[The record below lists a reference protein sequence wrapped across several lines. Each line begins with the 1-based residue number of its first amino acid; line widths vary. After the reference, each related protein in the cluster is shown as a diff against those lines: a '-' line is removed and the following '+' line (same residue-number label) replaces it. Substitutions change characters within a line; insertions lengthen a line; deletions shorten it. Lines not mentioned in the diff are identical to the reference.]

1 MANYKFSLKQRIL
14 LVGIL
19 LLSFSDNQHINGS
32 DSINLNL
39 TVDTLFNEHMA
50 FEKVYGELTIGD
62 TLLYNEIIQ
71 ERTREKYSALF
82 SYVVFQEVS
91 FGIRQLN
98 LLIQNLIFDGF
109 ENPDKYVDNYIIH
122 EKSNQ
127 KEEYFESDDES
138 LEMLF
143 NSNYLVSFI
152 HEDFEKKGGGAR
164 MFGQRF
170 GFIFDVETG
179 KQMLPKDIF
188 DSCKLDSVRRIIK
201 ERIVEMFE
209 SDEDFTK
216 EVLKT
221 IIPITNNIAITKS
234 KMIFIYANS
243 LFSFLTDDIILEI
256 SLNELKPYLAA
267 NMILF
272 TQLR

>member
-71 ERTREKYSALF
+71 ERTRDKYSALF

-122 EKSNQ
+122 EK
-127 KEEYFESDDES
+127 
-138 LEMLF
+138 
-143 NSNYLVSFI
+143 V
-152 HEDFEKKGGGAR
+152 
-164 MFGQRF
+164 
-170 GFIFDVETG
+170 
-179 KQMLPKDIF
+179 
-188 DSCKLDSVRRIIK
+188 IK
-201 ERIVEMFE
+201 RKNI
-209 SDEDFTK
+209 
-216 EVLKT
+216 LKVMM
-221 IIPITNNIAITKS
+221 KV
-234 KMIFIYANS
+234 
-243 LFSFLTDDIILEI
+243 
-256 SLNELKPYLAA
+256 
-267 NMILF
+267 
-272 TQLR
+272 

>member
-1 MANYKFSLKQRIL
+1 
-14 LVGIL
+14 
-19 LLSFSDNQHINGS
+19 
-32 DSINLNL
+32 
-39 TVDTLFNEHMA
+39 
-50 FEKVYGELTIGD
+50 
-62 TLLYNEIIQ
+62 
-71 ERTREKYSALF
+71 
-82 SYVVFQEVS
+82 
-91 FGIRQLN
+91 
-98 LLIQNLIFDGF
+98 
-109 ENPDKYVDNYIIH
+109 
-122 EKSNQ
+122 
-127 KEEYFESDDES
+127 
-138 LEMLF
+138 MLF